1 MTNKDYEII
10 MGYFNG
16 KHIDREGLEKSC
28 DFDNLTMTK
37 DVTTDITKLLSDEG
51 YKKSESQNAIKQ
63 FVGFVKSRSGSGE
76 ITWDG
81 LIKDLKNL
89 ELAES
94 EFGIRVQI

>member
-51 YKKSESQNAIKQ
+51 YKNLNHRMLSNS
-63 FVGFVKSRSGSGE
+63 SL
-76 ITWDG
+76 G
-81 LIKDLKNL
+81 L
-89 ELAES
+89 
-94 EFGIRVQI
+94 

>member
-37 DVTTDITKLLSDEG
+37 DVTTEITKLLSDEG
-51 YKKSESQNAIKQ
+51 YKKSE
-63 FVGFVKSRSGSGE
+63 
-76 ITWDG
+76 
-81 LIKDLKNL
+81 
-89 ELAES
+89 
-94 EFGIRVQI
+94 